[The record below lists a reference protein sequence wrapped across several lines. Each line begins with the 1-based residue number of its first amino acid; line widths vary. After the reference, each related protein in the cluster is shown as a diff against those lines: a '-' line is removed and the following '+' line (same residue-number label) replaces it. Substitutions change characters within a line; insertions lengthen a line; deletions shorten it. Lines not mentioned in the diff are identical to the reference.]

1 MFSLFL
7 HSKQNIQHTSNSL
20 SGFGLIELM
29 VSISIMA
36 LVSGIIFTRH
46 NSFNSAVLLRSQ
58 AYEVALQVRDLQLN
72 AVSSAYTGNSSE
84 VFRESLGAYFE
95 TAPGSNGF
103 FRIFRDLNSNGF
115 PDTSEEFGQRG
126 ILDQRFEIRDVR
138 VYDASGTN
146 ILTGTGLAV
155 VFQRPNFDARFYD
168 GNGLIVNALSAE
180 IDVARKD
187 ESGGGVGVLR
197 TIEVTSA
204 GQISVKA
211 ED

>member
-1 MFSLFL
+1 MFSHFS
-7 HSKQNIQHTSNSL
+7 HSKRNYVTNSNFF

-36 LVSGIIFTRH
+36 LVSAIILTRH

-58 AYEVALQVRDLQLN
+58 TYEVALQLRDLQLN
-72 AVSSAYTGNSSE
+72 AVSSAYTGEGNN

-95 TAPGSNGF
+95 TDSGSNGF
-103 FRIFRDLNSNGF
+103 FRIFRDLNNNGF
-115 PDTSEEFGQRG
+115 PDSNEEFGQRG
-126 ILDQRFEIRDVR
+126 ILDQRFEIRNIR
-138 VYDASGTN
+138 VYDASGAN
-146 ILTGTGLAV
+146 VLTGSGLAI

-168 GNGLIVNALSAE
+168 VNGLIGNALTAE
-180 IDVARKD
+180 IDVARKG

-197 TIEVTSA
+197 TVEVTSA

-211 ED
+211 EN